1 MTNRAQ
7 RRQMERAMDKNPEGK
22 NALDLIREGLQKA
35 KAAKEDQ
42 DAQKATQERM
52 EQMILQQYAQVGQL
66 IGGLPRPSQQILS
79 EDQIEWT
86 WDGLPGVI
94 VSAFYFKKT
103 AEYVIKLEE
112 ITDNE
117 IVLNAA
123 EAKDL
128 GAVLISAMSWEQNWR
143 QNAGDFLAGT
153 PTVKP
158 AKPEGVAVMDGD
170 LINIEQNGSDIAEVV
185 PPKKRAPRTPRTP
198 IKRQTKEDWE

>member
-22 NALDLIREGLQKA
+22 NALDLIRDGLQKA
-35 KAAKEDQ
+35 KAAKESQ

-170 LINIEQNGSDIAEVV
+170 LINIEQNGSKVERKRA
-185 PPKKRAPRTPRTP
+185 PRAPRAPRTP
-198 IKRQTKEDWE
+198 IKKQTKEDWE

>member
-1 MTNRAQ
+1 
-7 RRQMERAMDKNPEGK
+7 
-22 NALDLIREGLQKA
+22 
-35 KAAKEDQ
+35 
-42 DAQKATQERM
+42 M

-170 LINIEQNGSDIAEVV
+170 LINIEQNGSKVERKRA
-185 PPKKRAPRTPRTP
+185 PRAPRAPRTP
-198 IKRQTKEDWE
+198 IKKQTKEDWE

>member
-1 MTNRAQ
+1 MSNRAQ

-170 LINIEQNGSDIAEVV
+170 LINIEQNGSKVERKRA
-185 PPKKRAPRTPRTP
+185 PRAPRAPRTP
-198 IKRQTKEDWE
+198 IKKQTKEDWE

>member
-42 DAQKATQERM
+42 NAQKATQERM

-170 LINIEQNGSDIAEVV
+170 LINIEQNGSKVERKRA
-185 PPKKRAPRTPRTP
+185 PRAPRAPRTP
-198 IKRQTKEDWE
+198 IKKQTKEDWE

>member
-1 MTNRAQ
+1 
-7 RRQMERAMDKNPEGK
+7 MERAMDKNPEGK

-170 LINIEQNGSDIAEVV
+170 LINIEQNGSKVERKRA
-185 PPKKRAPRTPRTP
+185 PRAPRAPRTP
-198 IKRQTKEDWE
+198 IKKQTKEDWE

>member
-1 MTNRAQ
+1 MSNRAQ

-22 NALDLIREGLQKA
+22 NALDLIRDGLQKA
-35 KAAKEDQ
+35 KAAKESQ

-170 LINIEQNGSDIAEVV
+170 LINIEQNGSKVERKRA
-185 PPKKRAPRTPRTP
+185 PRAPRAPRTP
-198 IKRQTKEDWE
+198 IKKQTKEDWE

>member
-170 LINIEQNGSDIAEVV
+170 LINIEQNGSKVERKRA
-185 PPKKRAPRTPRTP
+185 PRAPRAPRTP
-198 IKRQTKEDWE
+198 IKKQTKEDWE

>member
-66 IGGLPRPSQQILS
+66 IGGLPKPSQQILGTN
-79 EDQIEWT
+79 QIEWT

-170 LINIEQNGSDIAEVV
+170 LINIEQNGSKVERKRA
-185 PPKKRAPRTPRTP
+185 PRAPRAPRTP
-198 IKRQTKEDWE
+198 IKKQTKEDWE